1 MPALYF
7 SRGRQTKALG
17 CAFMCFQFR
26 HNCSLKRFSI
36 FDLRLPIS
44 VFGFD
49 TRTMA
54 RLSLLAPASL
64 ALRGRLLAPA
74 FCLLLT
80 AFWFLVPSRSKDCEQ
95 LIAFHARRDFN
106 FAYIF
111 QVMLELRQDAGAELA
126 VRHLAAAK
134 PD

>member
-7 SRGRQTKALG
+7 PRGRQTKALG

-26 HNCSLKRFSI
+26 HNCPLIRFSI

-49 TRTMA
+49 TLTMA
-54 RLSLLAPASL
+54 RLSLLAPASLALQGRLL

-80 AFWFLVPSRSKDCEQ
+80 AFCFLVPSRSKDCEQ
-95 LIAFHARRDFN
+95 L
-106 FAYIF
+106 
-111 QVMLELRQDAGAELA
+111 
-126 VRHLAAAK
+126 
-134 PD
+134 